1 MHVSAQDPLSLLRE
15 MERATLESAPTLP
28 AEIKGPSLWTGVGF
42 RLSDLHLVTPIAH
55 VVELMPYPVITPV
68 PGTKSWI
75 KGIANVRGTLLTIVD
90 LAEFFGKEPVF
101 EDDEARMLVINV
113 DGLNAAVLVDEVLG
127 LRHFDETEERQ
138 DTSNLDDPVV
148 PYLRGALLRDNVLWG
163 VFDMHALAA
172 SSSFMH
178 VSRVV
183 P

>member
-15 MERATLESAPTLP
+15 MERATLESAPMLP
-28 AEIKGPSLWTGVGF
+28 EETEGPSLWTGLGF

-68 PGTKSWI
+68 PRTKSWI
-75 KGIANVRGTLLTIVD
+75 KGIANVRGNLLTIID

-101 EDDEARMLVINV
+101 EDDKARMLVMNV

-127 LRHFDETEERQ
+127 LRHFDETEGRQ
-138 DTSNLDDPVV
+138 DKSNLDDPVV
-148 PYLRGALLRDNVLWG
+148 PYLRDALLRDNVLWG
-163 VFDMHALAA
+163 VFDMHSLAA

-178 VSRVV
+178 VAA
-183 P
+183 

>member
-15 MERATLESAPTLP
+15 MEQATMESAPTLP
-28 AEIKGPSLWTGVGF
+28 AEIEGPSLWTGVGF
-42 RLSDLHLVTPIAH
+42 RLSDLHLVTPIEH
-55 VVELMPYPVITPV
+55 VVDLMPYPEITPV
-68 PGTKSWI
+68 PRTKSWI
-75 KGIANVRGTLLTIVD
+75 KGIANVRGTLLTIID

-101 EDDEARMLVINV
+101 ENDEARMLVINV

-178 VSRVV
+178 VDRAAS
-183 P
+183 

>member
-15 MERATLESAPTLP
+15 MEQATMESAPTLP
-28 AEIKGPSLWTGVGF
+28 AEIEGPSLWTGVGF